1 MWLLLTLMMSL
12 LMAPCPDSVIAE
24 AQAVRER
31 QGRVSEMAF
40 LERRLR
46 GCDVGTWIRF
56 ETANRYI
63 ELSES
68 LKGDKSQSVY
78 LDKGFWWA
86 RSAVLT
92 DPRNSL
98 SHEILATAYAAKLNQ
113 SGLRGQMRLADS
125 VRVHAQRAVDL
136 DSRNPRALHILGRW
150 HYELANL
157 GWVTSLFAGMVTQAD
172 AASAPATALRHF
184 RDAQRLQDSIQ
195 NRYWLGKALADGGA
209 EAETRVLYRAAVG
222 MRAGTDSEKSMQA
235 DMCTWLR
242 KNPR

>member
-1 MWLLLTLMMSL
+1 MWILLTLMMSL
-12 LMAPCPDSVIAE
+12 QAAPCPDSVIAE
-24 AQAVRER
+24 AQTVRQR
-31 QGRVSEMAF
+31 QDRVSEMAF

-46 GCDVGTWIRF
+46 GCVPSTWVRF

-68 LKGDKSQSVY
+68 LKGDKSQSAY

-86 RSAVLT
+86 RSAVRI

-98 SHEILATAYAAKLNQ
+98 SHEILATAFAAKLNQ
-113 SGLRGQMRLADS
+113 SGLMGQMRLADS

-136 DSRNPRALHILGRW
+136 DPRNPRALHILGRW
-150 HYELANL
+150 HHELANL

-172 AASAPATALRHF
+172 VATAPATALKHF
-184 RDAQRLQDSIQ
+184 REAFRHQDSIQ

-209 EAETRVLYRAAVG
+209 KTETRRLYAEAVA
-222 MRAGTDSEKSMQA
+222 MRAGTDAEKSMQA
-235 DMCTWLR
+235 DMRAWLR
-242 KNPR
+242 MNPR